1 MKTAITGGAGFIGRH
16 VADEL
21 GQDNV
26 VAISRRTGV
35 SLDDVDQLTKAFTG
49 CETVVHCAGI
59 NREIGEQTYE
69 RVHVQGTRNVV
80 EAAKR
85 AGVKKIIMLSFLN
98 ARPGSGSPYHET
110 KWQGEEMVRRSGF
123 DYTILKSGMVYG
135 RGDHMVD
142 HLSHS
147 LFTVPIFGAVGITD
161 RIRTKTIR
169 PIPVEEV
176 VTVIVAAVNG
186 RLSRETVEVV
196 GVEEL
201 FLAEAVRRIAN
212 VLGRP
217 VYILPLPVWS
227 HKVISQIA
235 EATMKVPLVAK
246 AQLRMLTE
254 GISDGYNAAELPE
267 DLKPKLPFSDEQIRK
282 SLPDPGRFT
291 FDDLL
296 LSSRFKKA

>member
-1 MKTAITGGAGFIGRH
+1 MKTAITGGSGFIGRH
-16 VADEL
+16 VAEEL
-21 GQDNV
+21 GRENV
-26 VAISRRTGV
+26 VLISRRTGV

-69 RVHVQGTRNVV
+69 RVHIQGTRNVV
-80 EAAKR
+80 EAAKT

-110 KWQGEEMVRRSGF
+110 KWQGEEMVRHSGL

-147 LFTVPIFGAVGITD
+147 LFTVPIFGAVGVTD
-161 RIRTKTIR
+161 HIRTKTIR

-176 VTVIVAAVNG
+176 TTVIVAAVNG

-196 GVEEL
+196 GAEEL
-201 FLAEAVRRIAN
+201 FLSEAVRRIAS

-217 VYILPLPVWS
+217 VFVLPLPVWS
-227 HKVISQIA
+227 HRVISQIA

-254 GISDGYNAAELPE
+254 GISEGYNAVELPE
-267 DLKPKLPFSDEQIRK
+267 DLKPKLFFTDEQIRK
-282 SLPDPGRFT
+282 SLPEPGRFT